1 MEITN
6 VISDVISD
14 PKNVYTGYDPI
25 AHIKKVANTVI
36 PNTTDTTVLGISIS
50 CHGGI
55 TNEIVRN
62 IPGVDIY
69 KHNYAGY
76 CASAIIYP
84 LYNAKHQS

>member
-36 PNTTDTTVLGISIS
+36 PNTTDTTVLGLVLVVM
-50 CHGGI
+50 
-55 TNEIVRN
+55 EV
-62 IPGVDIY
+62 
-69 KHNYAGY
+69 
-76 CASAIIYP
+76 
-84 LYNAKHQS
+84 